1 MDDTDIDIDTRP
13 FLDNNS
19 SNNSSSNNNNNNNN
33 NNNSSSSSSSSCS
46 RGSMQSTDMTS
57 MTKGTPLGTVDLSY
71 IEFTTIAPTD
81 VQSEDGNRDGNGDG
95 DGDGDGDGERSDR
108 HLTNKWGGLG
118 RERDRNRDTNMD
130 RDRDRDRGR
139 GGVRNDGTSPHRDGS
154 SPKGGAEQPAPS
166 GRCFP
171 IGTENLDLGT
181 ESGNGKQSG
190 DSSSGSGS
198 RMFDPRSRD
207 NSPLLQCTDLTGER
221 EFSGQFTC
229 FLLSEYLKFII
240 GLFLS
245 IIR

>member
-19 SNNSSSNNNNNNNN
+19 SNNSS
-33 NNNSSSSSSSSCS
+33 NNNSSSSSSSSK
-46 RGSMQSTDMTS
+46 GSMQSTDMTS
-57 MTKGTPLGTVDLSY
+57 MTKGIPLGIVDLSY
-71 IEFTTIAPTD
+71 IEFITIAPTD

-95 DGDGDGDGERSDR
+95 DGDGERSER

-118 RERDRNRDTNMD
+118 RDRDGNRDTNMD

-139 GGVRNDGTSPHRDGS
+139 GGVRKDGTSPHRDGS

-198 RMFDPRSRD
+198 RMSDPRSRD

-229 FLLSEYLKFII
+229 FLIILIFKVHCRPIFIDNQMN
-240 GLFLS
+240 
-245 IIR
+245 